1 MLKRRVSEV
10 TKAVPSA
17 SPRRRRKT
25 REPRADVVQCPK
37 DDIGPRIPTLLKEFG
52 KHSPVTEHMEWLH
65 NLELSC
71 ENQGCCVTGC
81 AAGSPRRGR
90 SIEFAKAHGAK
101 TLMNGMNMFIT
112 YHIPRFYGIRSD
124 DEWRR
129 ALAALRSFHMFCVR
143 RRYVRDD
150 AGLMRALH
158 RLKGFPM
165 HTIPSSIKE
174 LVEDRYWDGVEKRR
188 RVQALAEGVAQHGV
202 DEDKYDVIIRDE
214 TAVVVEEIDDGGWV
228 LVSEGEN
235 DLADKA
241 YLQLPAEV
249 AVLGVKGMSISC
261 VMFGLKGG
269 VWRPFSGD
277 GGGIEPIVYPPDE
290 AFY

>member
-10 TKAVPSA
+10 TKSVTSA

-25 REPRADVVQCPK
+25 REPRVDVVQCPK
-37 DDIGPRIPTLLKEFG
+37 DDVGPRIPTLLKEFG

-65 NLELSC
+65 NLQLSC
-71 ENQGCCVTGC
+71 QNQGCCVTGC
-81 AAGSPRRGR
+81 VAGSPRRGK

-112 YHIPRFYGIRSD
+112 YHIPRFYGVRSD

-129 ALAALRSFHMFCVR
+129 ALAALRSFHMFCAR

-165 HTIPSSIKE
+165 HTIPTRIKE
-174 LVEDRYWDGVEKRR
+174 LVDEGYWDGIEKSRKD
-188 RVQALAEGVAQHGV
+188 QSQTESV
-202 DEDKYDVIIRDE
+202 DQDGQDEEKYDAIIWDE
-214 TAVVVEEIDDGGWV
+214 TAVVVDEIDQGGWI
-228 LVSEGEN
+228 LVSEGDSELN
-235 DLADKA
+235 DKA
-241 YLQLPAEV
+241 YLQLPADV
-249 AVLGVKGMSISC
+249 AALGVKGMSISC

-269 VWRPFSGD
+269 LWRPFAGD
-277 GGGIEPIVYPPDE
+277 GGGIQPIVYPPDE